1 MNYHWNWKIFADPAP
16 DGTGTY
22 MDSLLSGLGWT
33 LTTALLAWSIAVVL
47 GVVVGVLKTTESK
60 VARRMA
66 FAYIELFRNIP
77 LLVQMFIWYFVV
89 PELLPGSTGH
99 WLKTLSN
106 GPLVAAVI
114 CLGFFTSARIA
125 VQVSAGIDS
134 LPRGQRAAAKALGL
148 RGRQIYR
155 YVLLPVAGRRMLLPL
170 TNEFLNNMKNTSVA
184 LTIGLVE
191 LTASARSMQEF
202 SYQVF
207 EAFTAATLI
216 YLVVNLS
223 AVGAIRLIESAVMP
237 DRSFRGRLQR
247 KRQAAHHA

>member
-1 MNYHWNWKIFADPAP
+1 MNYHWNWMIFGDPAP

-33 LTTALLAWSIAVVL
+33 LTTALLAWAIAMML
-47 GVVVGVLKTTESK
+47 GVIVGVLKTTESTA
-60 VARRMA
+60 ARRLA

-77 LLVQMFIWYFVV
+77 LLVQMFVWYFVIPDLV
-89 PELLPGSTGH
+89 PGALGY

-106 GPLVAAVI
+106 GPFVAAVV
-114 CLGFFTSARIA
+114 CLGFFTSARVA
-125 VQVSAGIDS
+125 VQVSAGIDA

-148 RGRQIYR
+148 RTWQIYR

-170 TNEFLNNMKNTSVA
+170 TNEFLNNIKNTSVG
-184 LTIGLVE
+184 LTIGLIE

-202 SYQVF
+202 SFQVF

-216 YLVVNLS
+216 YLIVNLS
-223 AVGAIRLIESAVMP
+223 AVGVMRLIESAVIP
-237 DRSFRGRLQR
+237 GRPTRGQIRSNQ
-247 KRQAAHHA
+247 QVTPHA